1 MVRNLVPVRG
11 PSILF
16 LLDVPLLNDADANP
30 SGVSGYYG
38 GASTGLLNWPGA
50 ALFTSPDDAD
60 SDYTPVSNVPGSTT
74 QMTFGY
80 ATAALGA
87 PRSPWGWDREN
98 TLNVKMTWGSFSS
111 ASALAV
117 LNGSNTLAVQ
127 IGGGNYFE
135 IIRFQTATLED
146 DGTYT
151 LSGLLRGRRG
161 TEWACG
167 SHATYDLCLLLNG
180 QFHQPY
186 PAGLVGVE
194 RFFRAVTL
202 GTAITSAPT
211 TSFTSNGNELRP
223 YAPVNI
229 TGNRDLSSNLTI
241 NWTRRTR
248 IGGAWVDGSG
258 TVPLSEE
265 SEKYNVNIL
274 SGLSV
279 VRTITA
285 TSPTATYSAADQTT
299 DFGSPQSSISVRVY
313 QVSAAVGQGFG
324 GPAVAL

>member
-1 MVRNLVPVRG
+1 MARSAIPIRG

-16 LLDVPLLNDADANP
+16 LLDIPLLNDADANAN
-30 SGVSGYYG
+30 GVGGYYRG
-38 GASTGLLNWPGA
+38 VSTGLWSWPGA
-50 ALFTSPDDAD
+50 AVFTSPDDTD
-60 SDYTPVSNVPGSTT
+60 VDYTPVSETRSIVR
-74 QMTFGY
+74 MTFGY

-87 PRSPWGWDREN
+87 PRSPWTWDREN
-98 TLNVKMTWGSFSS
+98 TLNVKMNWGSFSS

-117 LNGSNTLAVQ
+117 LNGANTLAVQ

-135 IIRFQTATLED
+135 IIRFQNAALES

-161 TEWACG
+161 TEWACD
-167 SHATYDLCLLLNG
+167 SHATHDLCLLLNG
-180 QFHQPY
+180 QFHESY
-186 PAGLVGVE
+186 PSGLVGKE
-194 RFFRAVTL
+194 RFFRAVTV
-202 GTAITSAPT
+202 GTSIDSAPT

-229 TGNRDLSSNLTI
+229 TGSRDGSNNLTI

-248 IGGAWVDGSG
+248 IGGAWLDGSG

-265 SEKYNVNIL
+265 SELYNVTIM

-279 VRTITA
+279 VRKIVA

-299 DFGSPQSSISVRVY
+299 DFGSPQSAITVRVY

-324 GPAVAL
+324 GPAVTL